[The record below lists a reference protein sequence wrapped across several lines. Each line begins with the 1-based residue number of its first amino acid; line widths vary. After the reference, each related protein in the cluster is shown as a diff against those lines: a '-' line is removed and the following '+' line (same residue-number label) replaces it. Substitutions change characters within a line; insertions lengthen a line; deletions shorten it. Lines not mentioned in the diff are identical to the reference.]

1 MLPPTATGPTLRPHE
16 ARGAQAKALHAAAK
30 PADKAELPDTP
41 AEAPAEQPMP
51 PRKAQ
56 PVKHTKAKVKVKEKA
71 RAKERV
77 KGSTG
82 KGRST
87 PAYRPPPH
95 AALDYQL
102 VSGENGVPGK
112 TVFGIK
118 TSA

>member
-1 MLPPTATGPTLRPHE
+1 MLPPTAAGPTPRPHE
-16 ARGAQAKALHAAAK
+16 AQGVQAKALHAAAK

-56 PVKHTKAKVKVKEKA
+56 QVKHTKAKVKAKEKA

-77 KGSTG
+77 KGCKG

-87 PAYRPPPH
+87 PAYKPPPH

-102 VSGENGVPGK
+102 VSGENGIPGRK
-112 TVFGIK
+112 VFGIR

>member
-1 MLPPTATGPTLRPHE
+1 MLPPTAAGPTLRPHE

-41 AEAPAEQPMP
+41 AEVPAEQRMP

-102 VSGENGVPGK
+102 VSGENGVPGRK
-112 TVFGIK
+112 VFGMR